1 MCKRNLN
8 IYKENYIEHNKSADE
23 LVVEDSF
30 KLDDECLH
38 DGWEDEVNPAKEQN
52 YAVSMSRIYTNV
64 ELN

>member
-1 MCKRNLN
+1 M
-8 IYKENYIEHNKSADE
+8 
-23 LVVEDSF
+23 EDSF